1 MDGTTCLH
9 RQLTGLIEDDSKTMF
24 KGALIKDK
32 PCVF

>member
-1 MDGTTCLH
+1 MDGTTYLH

-24 KGALIKDK
+24 KGVLITDK

>member
-1 MDGTTCLH
+1 MDYATYLH
-9 RQLTGLIEDDSKTMF
+9 RQLTGLIEDGSKTMF

>member
-1 MDGTTCLH
+1 MDGTTYLH

-32 PCVF
+32 PCIF

>member
-1 MDGTTCLH
+1 MDDATYVH
-9 RQLTGLIEDDSKTMF
+9 RQLTGLIEDGSKTMF